1 MSIGPGVDGVLHP
14 FSRHTPEGTSHS
26 QVLSGDVMRSSV
38 GETERPSSEGS
49 PTRAATGTPSIHFYV
64 PSIH

>member
-1 MSIGPGVDGVLHP
+1 MTLNMSIGPGVDRVLHP
-14 FSRHTPEGTSHS
+14 FSRRTPEGTSHS

-49 PTRAATGTPSIHFYV
+49 PTRAAT
-64 PSIH
+64 